1 MLAKSRKVLKIQTR
15 APRVVTCGE
24 GTESREPVNR
34 GESFWSLLGSKL
46 LNSLDLTSTPA
57 ASVSRGR
64 ILYWH
69 LVHEDQVLF
78 RTPVI

>member
-1 MLAKSRKVLKIQTR
+1 VWWG
-15 APRVVTCGE
+15 VVRGV
-24 GTESREPVNR
+24 ESEQLVRP
-34 GESFWSLLGSKL
+34 GESFWSPPGSKL
-46 LNSLDLTSTPA
+46 LDSLALTSTPA